1 MATKLPK
8 IYSPSTDEKFM
19 NAKQKEFFRIKLND
33 WKSEIHKE
41 SRETVENLQD
51 SNSPADISDRATQES
66 EKALE
71 LRTRDRQRKLIGKID
86 EAISRIDN
94 GTYGYCEVTG
104 EPIGLARLEARPV
117 TTLSIEA
124 QELHERSEKLHSND

>member
-8 IYSPSTDEKFM
+8 NYRPSTDEKFM
-19 NAKQKEFFRIKLND
+19 NAKQKEFFRTKLND

-51 SNSPADISDRATQES
+51 STTPADISDRATQES

-86 EAISRIDN
+86 EAITRIDN
-94 GTYGYCEVTG
+94 GTYGFCEVTG

-124 QELHERSEKLHSND
+124 QELHERSEKLHSSD